1 MLSAA
6 QEIASLL
13 SERMK
18 QSGLEIQRWSRVPPL
33 PEGWSYT
40 LNGAQSSS
48 HDCSQEPYVR
58 LPLLLI
64 VPIARIEEP
73 YPFTDAEKPPHILYT
88 EWFEP
93 YWLVGAVLTHPHCG
107 WPEKPFN
114 AISPVESACIFAQ
127 LHPRFDSIH
136 SLVNFGAWGHPH
148 AQTILSSRTGK
159 PVISQVGCG
168 GYDHHAVFY
177 KYRIALGNAP
187 EMFES
192 LEEPKPPSGT

>member
-1 MLSAA
+1 MTTNA

-13 SERMK
+13 TERMK
-18 QSGLEIQRWSRVPPL
+18 QNGLDLQQWSRVPPL

-40 LNGAQSSS
+40 LEAHPV
-48 HDCSQEPYVR
+48 HDCAREPYVQ

-64 VPIARIEEP
+64 APIRRIEDS
-73 YPFTDAEKPPHILYT
+73 YPFTDVQKPSHVLTT

-107 WPEKPFN
+107 WPEQPFN
-114 AISPVESACIFAQ
+114 AVNPVESACIFTQ

-136 SLVNFGAWGHPH
+136 SLVDFGTWGHPH
-148 AQTILSSRTGK
+148 AQTIWSPSKGK
-159 PVISQVGCG
+159 PVISSVACG

-187 EMFES
+187 EIFQIVEDTS
-192 LEEPKPPSGT
+192 QPSA

>member
-1 MLSAA
+1 MTSA

-13 SERMK
+13 CERMK
-18 QSGLEIQRWSRVPPL
+18 RNGLDLQQWSRVPPL

-40 LNGAQSSS
+40 LEAQPV
-48 HDCSQEPYVR
+48 HDCAREPYVQ

-64 VPIARIEEP
+64 APIRRIDEP
-73 YPFTDAEKPPHILYT
+73 IPFTDSETPLHVLTTA
-88 EWFEP
+88 WFEP

-114 AISPVESACIFAQ
+114 AINPVESACAFAQ

-136 SLVNFGAWGHPH
+136 SLVGFGTWAHPH
-148 AQTILSSRTGK
+148 VQTIWSPLRGK
-159 PVISQVGCG
+159 PVISRVACG

-177 KYRIALGNAP
+177 RYRITLSDAP
-187 EMFES
+187 NTFEVVD
-192 LEEPKPPSGT
+192 EPSPQAPA